1 MLHHMDPLYE
11 QRSDEMTEPYFQYCT
26 SEKEVHKRYRD
37 CAKKVHPDIGGNE
50 EEMKRLNDEYSAA
63 LKRISAKKTE
73 NYDGAIIVEEVE
85 IVENI
90 LSKLGVGSREISLG
104 KPMAVTLE
112 YGVAPSKVLKIE
124 SAIRDELG
132 KRGTPFCLEYWG
144 ARNSRPY
151 KIFTSGCITFIDVD
165 AEETYLHYVKQTGSC
180 EEALYKT
187 HAAYVFDGTYG
198 EKWYEVHWDNK
209 RMHGYLMHRS
219 KTLSLSDLLAGVSI

>member
-1 MLHHMDPLYE
+1 MFEMDFKKCTT
-11 QRSDEMTEPYFQYCT
+11 RS
-26 SEKEVHKRYRD
+26 EVRKMRNTL
-37 CAKKVHPDIGGNE
+37 AKQLHPDLGGNE
-50 EEMKRLNDEYSAA
+50 EKMKILNAEYERRLQEV
-63 LKRISAKKTE
+63 TE
-73 NYDGAIIVEEVE
+73 NEPKNGAITVEGVE

-90 LSKLGVGSREISLG
+90 LSKLGVGSREISPG
-104 KPMAVTLE
+104 KPMTITLE

-187 HAAYVFDGTYG
+187 YAAYVFDGTYG